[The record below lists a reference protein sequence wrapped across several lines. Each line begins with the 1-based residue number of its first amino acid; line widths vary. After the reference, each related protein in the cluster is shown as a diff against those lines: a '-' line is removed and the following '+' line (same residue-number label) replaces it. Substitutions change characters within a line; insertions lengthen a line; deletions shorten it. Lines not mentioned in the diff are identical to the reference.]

1 MKFILS
7 FPEMCARMVW
17 PFPNIY
23 LECGVG
29 QRLYDGTLDF
39 DHIGF
44 CQVLSLLVWITCLAK
59 DGEGL
64 TKFTIRDILSASD
77 LFGRCALGCRDE
89 FHVLAFLSLRALQ
102 AALPAVRQQKEVPF
116 CLQDEEELSFI
127 PAGSR
132 FHNV

>member
-1 MKFILS
+1 MTMTRPFRRMILHFS
-7 FPEMCARMVW
+7 HMGLTDGLTFMSKLLLLTTPGNPATGQVVGTHLHRDFVTRQNSDEIHSEFSGNVRQNGMAIS
-17 PFPNIY
+17 NIY

-64 TKFTIRDILSASD
+64 TK
-77 LFGRCALGCRDE
+77 
-89 FHVLAFLSLRALQ
+89 
-102 AALPAVRQQKEVPF
+102 
-116 CLQDEEELSFI
+116 
-127 PAGSR
+127 
-132 FHNV
+132 